1 MSKADKREMILNTIA
16 DKSVLKQDVFA
27 NTIVNFKLLKK
38 SLKEIIRE
46 LEKDVRS
53 VDERITVEYK
63 DKGDYEAQ
71 VKIAG
76 DILIFQMHT
85 NVFRF
90 DNSNGLWKTSY
101 LDQEPKRGY
110 CGVINIYN
118 FLADSFKYNRLNDL
132 GYLIAR
138 IFINNENHYM
148 VQGKRQL
155 GFLYNDFINS
165 VMDVDQIKQV
175 LESAILYT
183 LDFDLLTPPY
193 EAMKEVSVYEMTELS
208 NNMQVK
214 TGKRLG
220 FQFQADSDEVIG

>member
-1 MSKADKREMILNTIA
+1 MSKADPGEMILNTIA

-101 LDQEPKRGY
+101 LDQERKRGY

-118 FLADSFKYNRLNDL
+118 CLADTFKYNRLTDL

-138 IFINNENHYM
+138 IFITNESHYM
-148 VQGKRQL
+148 LQGNRQ
-155 GFLYNDFINS
+155 
-165 VMDVDQIKQV
+165 
-175 LESAILYT
+175 
-183 LDFDLLTPPY
+183 
-193 EAMKEVSVYEMTELS
+193 
-208 NNMQVK
+208 
-214 TGKRLG
+214 
-220 FQFQADSDEVIG
+220 

>member
-1 MSKADKREMILNTIA
+1 MANSDTREMILNTITE
-16 DKSVLKQDVFA
+16 KSVLKQDVFS
-27 NTIVNFKLLKK
+27 NTVVNFKMLKK
-38 SLKEIIRE
+38 SLKELVGH
-46 LEKDVRS
+46 LEKDIQKI
-53 VDERITVEYK
+53 DNRIFIEYK
-63 DKGDYEAQ
+63 DKGDFEAQ

-101 LDQEPKRGY
+101 LNEDPTRGY

-118 FLADSFKYNRLNDL
+118 FLADSFKYNRRNDL

-138 IFINNENHYM
+138 IFINEENHYM

-165 VMDVDQIKQV
+165 VIDTEKIKQV

-208 NNMQVK
+208 NNMQIK